1 MGKNY
6 KKEAIEVLKNLS
18 DYDYKSIIFEIAKSN
33 PYALIMAYNSCNQF
47 QKVYDVE
54 EQFPYIKN
62 VQKLIDGDRF
72 IQAIKLVREKTRCGL
87 KEAKEFCDKI
97 KYENIIDVNILNA

>member
-1 MGKNY
+1 MGQKY

-33 PYALIMAYNSCNQF
+33 PYALIMAHNSCKL
-47 QKVYDVE
+47 QKVYSDE
-54 EQFPYIKN
+54 EQFLYIKN
-62 VQKLIDGDRF
+62 VKKLIGEDKF
-72 IQAIKLVREKTRCGL
+72 IQAIKLVREVTKCGL

-97 KYENIIDVNILNA
+97 KYQDIIDVNILNKE